1 MGNDVRRY
9 LGIPLVALQLKL
21 KVALGMKYPNWS
33 TDVEQYKGFVK
44 EMVVAL
50 KPVLN
55 AYNVDVLKLLTRIDE
70 CTDVFQVIRICHEVF
85 RKTGGLIDLCP

>member
-1 MGNDVRRY
+1 MSDIKKY
-9 LGIPLVALQLKL
+9 LGMPIVALQLKL
-21 KVALGMKYPNWS
+21 KMALGMKYPKWS

-50 KPVLN
+50 EPVLN
-55 AYNVDVLKLLTRIDE
+55 AFNIDVLELLTMIDE

-85 RKTGGLIDLCP
+85 RKTDGLIDLCP